1 MGRELNHGMMRYVQL
16 VLLVATW
23 LAVTVACDAQ
33 DTLNRSVQSL
43 EQSMKAE
50 GKLGVVF
57 FYTEWCTVCHAMK
70 HMALQNPEVRRLL
83 DERFAFVAFDA
94 ESEVPV
100 EFGGQVF
107 RYRPRGVRAGIHEWA
122 LGLASVDGKIN
133 YPTLTV
139 FNAQNEIL
147 FQHSGLLGE
156 EALIA
161 VLKEM
166 AGESSDH

>member
-1 MGRELNHGMMRYVQL
+1 MGLKLNHGMKRYAHL
-16 VLLVATW
+16 VLLWAAW
-23 LAVTVACDAQ
+23 LAGSVTGAAQ
-33 DTLNRSVQSL
+33 DTLNSSIQSL
-43 EQSMKAE
+43 EQRMETE

-57 FYTEWCTVCHAMK
+57 FYTKWCTVCQAME
-70 HMALQNPEVRRLL
+70 HVALQDPEVRRLL
-83 DERFAFVAFDA
+83 DDRFAFVAFDA
-94 ESEVPV
+94 ESEVQL

-107 RYRPRGVRAGIHEWA
+107 RYRPSGVRAGIHEWA
-122 LGLASVDGKIN
+122 LELASVDGKVN

-161 VLKEM
+161 VLKEL
-166 AGESSDH
+166 AGESNGR

>member
-1 MGRELNHGMMRYVQL
+1 MGRELNHGMMRHAQL

-23 LAVTVACDAQ
+23 LAITVACAAQ
-33 DTLNRSVQSL
+33 DKLNRSVQSL
-43 EQSMKAE
+43 EQRMKTE

-57 FYTEWCTVCHAMK
+57 FYTEWCTVCHAME
-70 HMALQNPEVRRLL
+70 HTALQNPRVRRLL
-83 DERFAFVAFDA
+83 HEYFAFVTFDA

-107 RYRPRGVRAGIHEWA
+107 RYWPRGVRAGIHEWA
-122 LGLASVDGKIN
+122 LELASVDGKIN

-166 AGESSDH
+166 AGESSGH

>member
-1 MGRELNHGMMRYVQL
+1 MGPELNHGMKKYAHL
-16 VLLVATW
+16 VLLGAAW
-23 LAVTVACDAQ
+23 LTGTVNGAAQ
-33 DTLNRSVQSL
+33 DTLNRSIQSL
-43 EQSMKAE
+43 EQRMETE

-57 FYTEWCTVCHAMK
+57 FYTEWCAVCHAME
-70 HMALQNPEVRRLL
+70 HVALQHPEVRRLL
-83 DERFAFVAFDA
+83 DDRFAFVAFDA

-107 RYRPRGVRAGIHEWA
+107 RYRPSGVRAGIHEWA
-122 LGLASVDGKIN
+122 LELASIDGKIT
-133 YPTLTV
+133 YPTLAV

-166 AGESSDH
+166 AGESSGR

>member
-1 MGRELNHGMMRYVQL
+1 MVHELNRGMMRYAHL
-16 VLLVATW
+16 VLLGAAWLTGSATI
-23 LAVTVACDAQ
+23 AAQ
-33 DTLNRSVQSL
+33 DTFNRSIQSL
-43 EQSMKAE
+43 EQRMETE

-57 FYTEWCTVCHAMK
+57 FYTEWCTVCHAME
-70 HMALQNPEVRRLL
+70 HVALQNPEVRRLL
-83 DERFAFVAFDA
+83 DDRFAFVAFDA

-100 EFGGQVF
+100 EFGGEVF
-107 RYRPRGVRAGIHEWA
+107 RYRPSGVRAGIHEWA
-122 LGLASVDGKIN
+122 LESASVDGKIN

-156 EALIA
+156 DALIA

-166 AGESSDH
+166 AGESNGR

>member
-1 MGRELNHGMMRYVQL
+1 MGPELNRHEEVRALGFVGGGRLTGTVN
-16 VLLVATW
+16 VA
-23 LAVTVACDAQ
+23 AQ
-33 DTLNRSVQSL
+33 DTLNRSIQSL
-43 EQSMKAE
+43 EQRMETE

-57 FYTEWCTVCHAMK
+57 FYTEWCAVCHAME
-70 HMALQNPEVRRLL
+70 HVALQNPEVRRLL
-83 DERFAFVAFDA
+83 DDHFAFVAFDA

-107 RYRPRGVRAGIHEWA
+107 CYRPSGVRAGIHEWA
-122 LGLASVDGKIN
+122 LELASVDGKIN
-133 YPTLTV
+133 HHLAV

-147 FQHSGLLGE
+147 FQHCGLMGE

-166 AGESSDH
+166 AGESNGR